1 MTKRFIQR
9 NDLVDLLDAE
19 TIRSF
24 LHKVL
29 RHVEDSQS
37 HPYYNPNLDKLGYEV
52 LKTKSTVVCCL

>member
-24 LHKVL
+24 LRKVL
-29 RHVEDSQS
+29 KHVEDNQS